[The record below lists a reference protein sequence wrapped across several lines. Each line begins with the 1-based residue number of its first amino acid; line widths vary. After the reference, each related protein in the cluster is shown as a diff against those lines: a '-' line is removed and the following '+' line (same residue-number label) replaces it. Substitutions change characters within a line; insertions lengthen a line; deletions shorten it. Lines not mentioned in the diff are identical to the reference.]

1 LTLDRQPLNVLNIA
15 MLSEI
20 NSALEELIEDRALRL
35 LVITGKG
42 KAFSAGVDVAE
53 HLPDKAEEMLAVF
66 QRTFDLLASI
76 EAPTIAAINGA
87 ALGGGFELAVFCDIV
102 IAVES
107 AKIGQPEI
115 KLATLPPVAAVLF
128 PRLCGLKKAMEL
140 LLSGEAITAREAE
153 RIGLISR
160 AIVDGELQAEIEAV
174 TEKLLSLSPAALRL
188 MKRVI
193 LENMD
198 NRLDDGLRAANDAC
212 LDMLLNLTDAEEGL
226 KSFLEKR
233 QPLWRGR

>member
-1 LTLDRQPLNVLNIA
+1 
-15 MLSEI
+15 
-20 NSALEELIEDRALRL
+20 
-35 LVITGKG
+35 
-42 KAFSAGVDVAE
+42 
-53 HLPDKAEEMLAVF
+53 
-66 QRTFDLLASI
+66 
-76 EAPTIAAINGA
+76 
-87 ALGGGFELAVFCDIV
+87 
-102 IAVES
+102 
-107 AKIGQPEI
+107 
-115 KLATLPPVAAVLF
+115 
-128 PRLCGLKKAMEL
+128 
-140 LLSGEAITAREAE
+140 
-153 RIGLISR
+153 
-160 AIVDGELQAEIEAV
+160 EIEAV